1 MIAASFRGHARQ
13 GQIPR
18 PRGRDA
24 PQGPRAGHDLAGTDL
39 HHPRR
44 ARRHPA
50 FRDDAVDILGGRVE
64 GPRLKGR
71 ILPGADWQIVRP
83 DGVTDLEARYAIETD
98 RGTRVL
104 VRSDGLRHG
113 PPEVIAA
120 LARGEAVEPSRY
132 Y

>member
-1 MIAASFRGHARQ
+1 
-13 GQIPR
+13 
-18 PRGRDA
+18 
-24 PQGPRAGHDLAGTDL
+24 
-39 HHPRR
+39 
-44 ARRHPA
+44 
-50 FRDDAVDILGGRVE
+50 VE

-83 DGVTDLEARYAIETD
+83 DGVTDLKARYAIETD

-120 LARGEAVEPSRY
+120 LARGEAVEPLRFYFRTLMRVETADPGLACFNPHLATRHTAPPIPSVRAHALRRLLR
-132 Y
+132 